1 MSAFPLIRRV
11 RCGGEHSD
19 LTLESSMDFALLRLV
34 SGKTI
39 QERAD
44 AWVEL
49 KSLHAQRSAQQVA
62 KMEVEQGLK

>member
-1 MSAFPLIRRV
+1 
-11 RCGGEHSD
+11 
-19 LTLESSMDFALLRLV
+19 MDFALLRLV